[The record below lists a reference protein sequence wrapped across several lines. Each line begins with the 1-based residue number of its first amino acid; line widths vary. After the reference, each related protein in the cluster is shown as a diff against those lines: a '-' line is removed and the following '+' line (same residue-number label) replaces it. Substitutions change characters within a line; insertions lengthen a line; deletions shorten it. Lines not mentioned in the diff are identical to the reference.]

1 MFTNVHPIL
10 SGAIILMLL
19 SLALALMLPDGT
31 DTLGWFASFYAT
43 GTVAL
48 YASVLLK
55 LE

>member
-19 SLALALMLPDGT
+19 SLALALMLPAGPS
-31 DTLGWFASFYAT
+31 LNWFASFYAT

-55 LE
+55 L